1 MKETITVSGPR
12 TTEVAATATDTRRC
26 ITCQCRL
33 SRYNSDDVCS
43 GCARSKI
50 EEQSASPTVP
60 PHVWDHQDVRDALV
74 DRNFGRLCQL
84 VREYGRLRQED
95 MAHLTE
101 LSQPFLSMLESGQR
115 RLTNI
120 DRIIVLLN
128 GLNAPLDVTGPML
141 RPTPMASG
149 IPLLAAS

>member
-1 MKETITVSGPR
+1 MG
-12 TTEVAATATDTRRC
+12 TRRC

-33 SRYNSDDVCS
+33 SRYNSDDECS
-43 GCARSKI
+43 GCTRTGASK
-50 EEQSASPTVP
+50 QPAGPAVP
-60 PHVWDHQDVRDALV
+60 SHVWARQDVRDALF

-128 GLNAPLDVTGPML
+128 GLNAPIDVTGPML
-141 RPTPMASG
+141 RPTPIASDL
-149 IPLLAAS
+149 PLLAVS

>member
-1 MKETITVSGPR
+1 MSEPR
-12 TTEVAATATDTRRC
+12 TTEVAATATGTRRC

-43 GCARSKI
+43 GCARSGI
-50 EEQSASPTVP
+50 EDQSASPTVP
-60 PHVWDHQDVRDALV
+60 PQVWAHQDVGDALV
-74 DRNFGRLCQL
+74 GRDFGRLCQL

-95 MAHLTE
+95 MALLTE

-128 GLNAPLDVTGPML
+128 GLNAPIDVTGPML
-141 RPTPMASG
+141 RPTPIAPDLS
-149 IPLLAAS
+149 LLAAS